1 MMVTDAEEPVKQAE
15 DVAAEDNKANPE
27 AASAEPNHQT
37 ESAAAQKES
46 SNGAATEAT
55 PDLATVIA
63 ERDSYL
69 DQLKRSL
76 AEFANY
82 RRRVD
87 QERALARELSTRDL
101 LRALVPI
108 IDDFE
113 RALAAVPEDLR
124 EHPWVEGIRLIER
137 KLQALLEREGV
148 TPVEALGKPFDPGL
162 HEAVATEPGSTQN
175 IVVEVY
181 QKGYLHGQHLLR
193 PAMVKVG
200 DALREET
207 GSEQQPPA
215 GDEATAEQGE

>member
-1 MMVTDAEEPVKQAE
+1 MTVADEKDPVTEAAEQAVTAE
-15 DVAAEDNKANPE
+15 ADGQANGAASTDVAAPDV
-27 AASAEPNHQT
+27 AALT
-37 ESAAAQKES
+37 
-46 SNGAATEAT
+46 
-55 PDLATVIA
+55 A

-87 QERALARELSTRDL
+87 QERAQARELATRDL

-108 IDDFE
+108 VDDFQ
-113 RALAAVPEDLR
+113 RALAAVPEELR
-124 EHPWVEGIRLIER
+124 GNPWVQGVHLIER
-137 KLQALLEREGV
+137 KLVALLEREGV
-148 TPVEALGKPFDPGL
+148 TPIEALGQPFDPGL

-181 QKGYLHGQHLLR
+181 QKGYRHGQHLLR

-200 DALREET
+200 DKVAESASNEESTTT
-207 GSEQQPPA
+207 GSTKEQPA
-215 GDEATAEQGE
+215 TEE